1 MLKNKIE
8 ADNLGL
14 SGERL
19 VDRILQQ
26 EGGGRIGKDKIGEVW
41 MEVSGKIYLP
51 RKRQERIGWRYQVR
65 QERIRQDRKRQE
77 RIGWRYQERQDR
89 IRQCWIGQEGHQ
101 TDQDQAAA
109 VGQNGCPRQLEAEI
123 MLQFYCRIFVIAQN
137 KDFLNNYHVK
147 YQVLSN

>member
-1 MLKNKIE
+1 
-8 ADNLGL
+8 
-14 SGERL
+14 
-19 VDRILQQ
+19 
-26 EGGGRIGKDKIGEVW
+26 

-51 RKRQERIGWRYQVR
+51 RKRQEMKGWRDQVRYERIRQNRKRQERIGWRYQVR

-77 RIGWRYQERQDR
+77 RIGWKYQEIQDR

-123 MLQFYCRIFVIAQN
+123 MLQFYCGIFVIAQN
-137 KDFLNNYHVK
+137 MDFLNNYHVK